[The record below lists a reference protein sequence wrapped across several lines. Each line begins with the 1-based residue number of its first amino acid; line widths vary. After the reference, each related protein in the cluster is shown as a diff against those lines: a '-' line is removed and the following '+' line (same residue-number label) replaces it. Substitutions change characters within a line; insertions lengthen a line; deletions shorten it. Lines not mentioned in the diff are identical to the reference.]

1 MNCRDTKVELISNLT
16 HSDSPI
22 SHCIQSLKYSFSY
35 TSIHFLWPSF
45 SLVGKNISP
54 SIFQPLMPFVY
65 HWLGTCGPSPTA
77 SNSMNLLVSIGDFP
91 ACTQN
96 FMTARCSKKLID
108 VNVLDSI
115 FEGWSSIIG
124 GKKVRNSTNW
134 LKLSQNDVYK
144 LLWRH
149 MIYRAIFMCLNG
161 TFF

>member
-22 SHCIQSLKYSFSY
+22 SIQSLKYSFSY
-35 TSIHFLWPSF
+35 TGIHFWWPSF

-54 SIFQPLMPFVY
+54 SFNLWCHLYTIVLD
-65 HWLGTCGPSPTA
+65 TCGPSPTA

-96 FMTARCSKKLID
+96 FMTARCSKTSID
-108 VNVLDSI
+108 FNVLDSI

-124 GKKVRNSTNW
+124 GKTVRNSSNW

-149 MIYRAIFMCLNG
+149 MKYRAFICA
-161 TFF
+161 